1 MEAHATIIAMNIRFL
16 ILFIVLWSNHSFSS
30 SADLLIEESNNYTGS
45 EVFCH
50 SPLENNGLNLYQ
62 HCYIRL
68 IHKDDYYK
76 DIAINFQV
84 QTSTGNNL
92 LESIPLVIGAYPMK
106 IYIQSFSEVWSKYF
120 FSGEVESFRAIIN
133 TNQSQLNSLINE
145 IHRLYLEPE
154 LIGKYTLL
162 SNNCVGGIV
171 KLFKNS
177 KIIKDNIN
185 SEFHPK
191 DFSNWLIDNKVT
203 YLPIQKISP
212 NLIKNELVRIF
223 DLTVEELALSKN
235 WPLNS
240 FNILQNNFYI
250 DRSEVER
257 TKLFRVLLY
266 SDVNMPLSLRKKL
279 SSLYRLKSSDS
290 YARLSSLAQLP
301 TSYYEGESFYDQ
313 KNQFNFSS
321 EDILKFYFRHI
332 KSLNSSFDSIN
343 NKINKYFSFHKLTSF
358 LFKNVNKR
366 KASLKLKMYNNQ
378 LLVGP
383 CSYLT
388 NNCSTHSNFFKDNAI
403 TLPLEVINNS
413 FYFNGKNCGS
423 LEISKN
429 KIGDYCHL
437 AINKSSKNSH
447 TRVSLYIHFSKK
459 D

>member
-1 MEAHATIIAMNIRFL
+1 MEGHATIIVMNIRFL
-16 ILFIVLWSNHSFSS
+16 ILFIVLWSSLSFSS
-30 SADLLIEESNNYTGS
+30 SADLLTKESNNYSGS

-76 DIAINFQV
+76 DIAVNFQV

-120 FSGEVESFRAIIN
+120 FSGEVQSFRAIIN
-133 TNQSQLNSLINE
+133 TNQTQLNSLINE
-145 IHRLYLEPE
+145 IHRLHLDPE

-162 SNNCVGGIV
+162 SNNCVGAIV

-177 KIIKDNIN
+177 NIIEDNIN

-223 DLTVEELALSKN
+223 GLTVEKLALSKN

-240 FNILQNNFYI
+240 FDILQNNFYI
-250 DRSEVER
+250 DRSELKR
-257 TKLFRVLLY
+257 IKLFRVLLY

-279 SSLYRLKSSDS
+279 SSLYKLKSSDS
-290 YARLSSLAQLP
+290 YAKLSSLAQLP
-301 TSYYEGESFYDQ
+301 TFYYEGDSFYNQ
-313 KNQFNFSS
+313 QNQFHFSS
-321 EDILKFYFRHI
+321 EDLLNFYFQHI
-332 KSLNSSFDSIN
+332 KSLNPSYDSIN
-343 NKINKYFSFHKLTSF
+343 DKINNYFSFHKLTSF
-358 LFKNVNKR
+358 LFKNVHKR

-383 CSYLT
+383 CSYFS

-403 TLPLEVINNS
+403 TLPLKVMNNS
-413 FYFNGKNCGS
+413 FYFNGKDCGS
-423 LEISKN
+423 LHISKN
-429 KIGDYCHL
+429 KIGDHCHL
-437 AINKSSKNSH
+437 AINKSSKHSN